1 MADMNCAI
9 CLSNVDSESAD
20 ILTMGAYGTP
30 RFICKECADD
40 LTVTTASHDFKE
52 IEAAMDRL
60 SAKLSRSNVDDPRT
74 IETITEIFDD
84 SAKRAAA
91 IKNGTYDFSMDGV
104 AENDNI
110 LEDIP
115 EELLETEEDRLL
127 DEKEAKS
134 MKKFDSIMNWV
145 SMGAVIAA
153 IAFAIFYFLI
163 K

>member
-30 RFICKECADD
+30 RFICTECADD
-40 LTVTTASHDFKE
+40 LSVATDSHDFKK
-52 IEAAMDRL
+52 IEEAMDRL
-60 SAKLSRSNVDDPRT
+60 SAKLSRSNVDDHRT
-74 IETITEIFDD
+74 IEALTEIFDD